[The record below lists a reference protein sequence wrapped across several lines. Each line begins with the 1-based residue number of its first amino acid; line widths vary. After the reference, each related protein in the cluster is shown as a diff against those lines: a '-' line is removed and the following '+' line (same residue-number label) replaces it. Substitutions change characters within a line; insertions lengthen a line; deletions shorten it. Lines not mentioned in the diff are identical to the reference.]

1 MKIAITGSLGHIGSY
16 LIREFSQ
23 YFDNLSLILF
33 DNLSTQ
39 RFSSLFNLPSSVTYQ
54 FFEKNVGE
62 EDISEDIHNV
72 DVLIHLAAIT
82 DALSSFKNSDE
93 VRNNNLQ
100 STENV
105 LKACI
110 KTNIPMIF
118 TSTTSVYGKQTTT
131 VDENCSNKDLK
142 PQSPYAEVKLLEEEM
157 IREYIVNKHLKAVI
171 CRLGTIFGPSSGMR
185 FHTAVNKFCWQAFTN
200 KPITV
205 WKTAYHQ
212 KRPYLYIDD
221 ALRSFVFIIKNH
233 LYDGEV
239 YNLLTTNETVCNVLN
254 VLIKYK
260 PNIDLEYVESEIM
273 NQLSYEVLCDKFQAK
288 GFCFKGTL
296 DQGIKDTFSYLNL
309 SN

>member
-16 LIREFSQ
+16 LIRELSQ

-110 KTNIPMIF
+110 KTNIP
-118 TSTTSVYGKQTTT
+118 
-131 VDENCSNKDLK
+131 
-142 PQSPYAEVKLLEEEM
+142 
-157 IREYIVNKHLKAVI
+157 
-171 CRLGTIFGPSSGMR
+171 
-185 FHTAVNKFCWQAFTN
+185 
-200 KPITV
+200 
-205 WKTAYHQ
+205 
-212 KRPYLYIDD
+212 
-221 ALRSFVFIIKNH
+221 
-233 LYDGEV
+233 
-239 YNLLTTNETVCNVLN
+239 
-254 VLIKYK
+254 
-260 PNIDLEYVESEIM
+260 
-273 NQLSYEVLCDKFQAK
+273 
-288 GFCFKGTL
+288 
-296 DQGIKDTFSYLNL
+296 
-309 SN
+309 